1 MTGVRKNWIEWLVFA
16 LSAVLVAGIL
26 GFLAHAAFEAE
37 DSSAR
42 IEVFLG
48 EPRSQRDGYA
58 VPVIVRNAGG
68 RPAAGVRVEVVLIT
82 GGESE
87 HAGFDLDYS
96 PAGSSRHGEVV
107 FRRDPRNG
115 ILRARV
121 PGFELP

>member
-58 VPVIVRNAGG
+58 LQVCGWKWC
-68 RPAAGVRVEVVLIT
+68 
-82 GGESE
+82 
-87 HAGFDLDYS
+87 
-96 PAGSSRHGEVV
+96 
-107 FRRDPRNG
+107 
-115 ILRARV
+115 
-121 PGFELP
+121 